1 MALMMLQVKKGTQH
15 TRNTAGKKIK
25 KLKINFHVVFTIQN
39 NLKKGCNLGIHNN
52 DIPLILKILFSYLA
66 FKKVWKN

>member
-15 TRNTAGKKIK
+15 TRNTAGKIKII
-25 KLKINFHVVFTIQN
+25 INFDIVFTIQN

-66 FKKVWKN
+66 FKKVWNN